1 MRNSLDHEMSDDTA
15 TASRPARRW
24 LECRP
29 QGDALRANEGSA
41 LAGGLGAGPRP
52 ALRSNPFRPEFRR
65 WKDQIDALAI
75 AIEPL
80 AGFSPLLTAIEAFRV
95 GADKADNG
103 TAEFFAANY
112 AMVAVGNLREGC
124 DLHAWLLTDNPGV
137 F

>member
-1 MRNSLDHEMSDDTA
+1 MRNTGNEMSDDTA
-15 TASRPARRW
+15 TASRPARSW

-29 QGDALRANEGSA
+29 QGDALRANAGSA
-41 LAGGLGAGPRP
+41 LAGGLGASPRP
-52 ALRSNPFRPEFRR
+52 ALRPSPFRPEFRR

-75 AIEPL
+75 IVEPM
-80 AGFSPLLTAIEAFRV
+80 AGASPLLTAIEAFRV
-95 GADKADNG
+95 GADQADNA

-112 AMVAVGNLREGC
+112 AMVTVGNIRKGC